1 MKKSIKRILSLL
13 MSCAMAASML
23 GTVAFA
29 DETDPTY
36 EAEKTYVLNYFGA
49 YDGSK

>member
-29 DETDPTY
+29 EESDTY
-36 EAEKTYVLNYFGA
+36 TE
-49 YDGSK
+49 